1 LQDNL
6 AWCAHAE
13 TIRKPAKYRAPSWS
27 SASIDATL
35 SWIAF
40 GVRGKDDLFAL
51 VDYELVPEG
60 SDPFRQVIGGWI
72 RVRALFRRIDCV
84 VTRPERRVIVCPI
97 DEWGHQQ
104 SKGEVTITLD
114 VFYPPTPDENILFGR
129 TGKGLSYVHCA

>member
-1 LQDNL
+1 L
-6 AWCAHAE
+6 
-13 TIRKPAKYRAPSWS
+13 
-27 SASIDATL
+27 ASIDGIL
-35 SWIAF
+35 SWDAF
-40 GVRGKDDLFAL
+40 GVRSKDDLFAL

-60 SDPFRQVIGGWI
+60 SDLFGQVIGGWI